1 MPDDVTTVTLLL
13 ERANRGEP
21 AATEELVP
29 LLYDELRNLAKWLLN
44 KGPPAQTLQPTAL
57 VHEAFLRLVGG
68 SKQAWE
74 HQEHFFNAAAQAMR
88 QILVDQARR
97 KAALKRGGDR
107 QRVGEASTEPRIEPE
122 IEPPSD
128 DVIALHEALEEL
140 EKTDEDKARIAALYA
155 FAGLT
160 LAEIAT
166 VLGVSLSTVERQW
179 RFTKLL
185 LYSRVRGKPLI

>member
-1 MPDDVTTVTLLL
+1 MPEDATSVTLLL

-29 LLYDELRNLAKWLLN
+29 LLYEELRNLAKWLLN
-44 KGPPAQTLQPTAL
+44 QGPPGQTLQPTAL

-68 SKQAWE
+68 GKQAWE

-97 KAALKRGGDR
+97 RAALKRGGDR
-107 QRVGEASTEPRIEPE
+107 KRVGEALAETP

-140 EKTDEDKARIAALYA
+140 EKADERKARIATMHA

-160 LAEIAT
+160 LAEIAA
-166 VLGVSLSTVERQW
+166 VLGVSLSTVEREW

>member
-1 MPDDVTTVTLLL
+1 MVDDVTNVTLLL

-21 AATEELVP
+21 TATEELVP
-29 LLYDELRNLAKWLLN
+29 LLYEELRNLAEWLLN
-44 KGPPAQTLQPTAL
+44 RGPAGQTLQPTAL

-68 SKQAWE
+68 NNQAWE

-97 KAALKRGGDR
+97 RAALKRGGDR
-107 QRVGEASTEPRIEPE
+107 KRVSDVYAEPE
-122 IEPPSD
+122 IEAPSD
-128 DVIALHEALEEL
+128 DVIALHEALEAL
-140 EKTDEDKARIAALYA
+140 EKTDERKARIATLHA

-166 VLGVSLSTVERQW
+166 ALGISLSTVEREW
-179 RFTKLL
+179 RFTKIL
-185 LYSRVRGKPLI
+185 LYSHVQGKPLI

>member
-1 MPDDVTTVTLLL
+1 MPDDMTSVTLLL
-13 ERANRGEP
+13 ERADRGEP

-29 LLYDELRNLAKWLLN
+29 LLYEELRNLAKWLLN
-44 KGPPAQTLQPTAL
+44 RGPPGQTLQPTAL

-68 SKQAWE
+68 GKQAWE

-97 KAALKRGGDR
+97 RAALKRGGDR
-107 QRVGEASTEPRIEPE
+107 KRVRDTYAEPE
-122 IEPPSD
+122 IEAPSD
-128 DVIALHEALEEL
+128 DVIALHEALEAL
-140 EKTDEDKARIAALYA
+140 EKADERKARIATLHA

-166 VLGVSLSTVERQW
+166 ALGVSLSTVEREW

-185 LYSRVRGKPLI
+185 LYSHVQGKPLI